1 MSCSTNN
8 RRLIAG
14 YLSVFN
20 YFRPTELNCSKLNV
34 TSFRVGITFEV
45 KKGLEL
51 LCPIFSTWFT
61 HENVFFHFL
70 SVAHILPGLFFFFLN
85 VIHFLSKV
93 NNSARSTNLWW
104 THRRTRVSFLARPE
118 KSFLI
123 ENSVAN
129 FYILVIFSCRKYNA
143 NIAIWL
149 LRNPLSEV
157 LEGVCVFNDDPIFIK
172 PNNWRNLSQVL
183 FPRAQIPAV
192 AIDLEVVRA
201 PGWVCF
207 VTIVKI
213 RVSGNRLSPATEA

>member
-8 RRLIAG
+8 RGLIAG
-14 YLSVFN
+14 YLSVLN
-20 YFRPTELNCSKLNV
+20 YFRPTELNCTKLNV

-51 LCPIFSTWFT
+51 LCPIFSTWFN
-61 HENVFFHFL
+61 HENVCFT
-70 SVAHILPGLFFFFLN
+70 SCQSHIYYRAYSFFFLN

-93 NNSARSTNLWW
+93 NNSARSTNLWR

-129 FYILVIFSCRKYNA
+129 FYILVIFSCQKYNA

-157 LEGVCVFNDDPIFIK
+157 LEGVCVYNDDPIFIK
-172 PNNWRNLSQVL
+172 PNN
-183 FPRAQIPAV
+183 
-192 AIDLEVVRA
+192 
-201 PGWVCF
+201 
-207 VTIVKI
+207 
-213 RVSGNRLSPATEA
+213 

>member
-1 MSCSTNN
+1 MPYFFDMVHSRERFFFTSCQS
-8 RRLIAG
+8 
-14 YLSVFN
+14 
-20 YFRPTELNCSKLNV
+20 
-34 TSFRVGITFEV
+34 
-45 KKGLEL
+45 
-51 LCPIFSTWFT
+51 
-61 HENVFFHFL
+61 
-70 SVAHILPGLFFFFLN
+70 HIYYRAYSFFFLN

-104 THRRTRVSFLARPE
+104 THRRARVSFLARPE

-129 FYILVIFSCRKYNA
+129 FYILVIFSCQKYYA

-157 LEGVCVFNDDPIFIK
+157 LEGVRVFNDDPIFIK

>member
-1 MSCSTNN
+1 MP
-8 RRLIAG
+8 
-14 YLSVFN
+14 
-20 YFRPTELNCSKLNV
+20 YFFDMVQSRECL
-34 TSFRVGITFEV
+34 
-45 KKGLEL
+45 
-51 LCPIFSTWFT
+51 
-61 HENVFFHFL
+61 FHFL
-70 SVAHILPGLFFFFLN
+70 SVAHILPGLFFFFFLN

-129 FYILVIFSCRKYNA
+129 FYILVIFSCQKYNA
-143 NIAIWL
+143 NTAIWL

-157 LEGVCVFNDDPIFIK
+157 LEGVRVFNDDPIFIK

>member
-1 MSCSTNN
+1 MPYFFDMVHSRERFFSLLVSRTYTTT
-8 RRLIAG
+8 LI
-14 YLSVFN
+14 L
-20 YFRPTELNCSKLNV
+20 
-34 TSFRVGITFEV
+34 
-45 KKGLEL
+45 
-51 LCPIFSTWFT
+51 
-61 HENVFFHFL
+61 
-70 SVAHILPGLFFFFLN
+70 FFLN

-104 THRRTRVSFLARPE
+104 THRRARVSFLARPE

-157 LEGVCVFNDDPIFIK
+157 LEGVRVFNDDPIFIK

-213 RVSGNRLSPATEA
+213 RVSGNRLSPAMEA